1 MGPDRMDVTR
11 EERRDWLDRRIPVWG
26 VILLVLAIL
35 GQSAGLLLWGARVE
49 ASVKQNAA
57 DIIVVQQKLDAT
69 AELAET
75 VARVDERTKTLVTT
89 MNRIDTRLDNADV
102 RR

>member
-1 MGPDRMDVTR
+1 MGPEDMDVTP
-11 EERRDWLDRRIPVWG
+11 EQRRDWLDRRIPVWG

-57 DIIVVQQKLDAT
+57 DIVIVQQKLDAAT
-69 AELAET
+69 ALAET
-75 VARVDERTKTLVTT
+75 VARVDERTKALAVTV
-89 MNRIDTRLDNADV
+89 NRIDDRLDD
-102 RR
+102 R